1 MSPGSDTFYT
11 TFYLHELGTVSV
23 TSVMSTTQKK
33 DKRTTYFTGLLW
45 RLNKLIHECASDRHT
60 AHRKLSVTL
69 THNVNSPYP
78 FLCSSQHWRGMSS
91 DPSEDVA
98 EVGLIA
104 KGHPRQKCLVMRAD
118 PKYSSIQSRDLS
130 IHCASLWDQGL
141 ELGHWL
147 VWWASL
153 QQNLPSRSDSTPQ
166 GSTSNLRA
174 LSLKTFE
181 QGL

>member
-1 MSPGSDTFYT
+1 
-11 TFYLHELGTVSV
+11 
-23 TSVMSTTQKK
+23 MSTTQKK
-33 DKRTTYFTGLLW
+33 DERTTYFTGLLW
-45 RLNKLIHECASDRHT
+45 RLNKLIQECASDRHT
-60 AHRKLSVTL
+60 AHKKLSVTI
-69 THNVNSPYP
+69 THNVNSHDRFHY
-78 FLCSSQHWRGMSS
+78 SSQYWRGMSS
-91 DPSEDVA
+91 DPSEVS

-104 KGHPRQKCLVMRAD
+104 KGHPMQKCLVMRAD
-118 PKYSSIQSRDLS
+118 PTYSSIQSRDLS

-141 ELGHWL
+141 EFGHWL

-166 GSTSNLRA
+166 GSISNLRA